1 MNWQSGYTVSY
12 YITTV
17 DPITWRDISRIEITD
32 GSISRVT
39 DGLRESASVSCTNY
53 GDMVEQWVR
62 IWLEAK
68 QEGDSTRIPLFT
80 GLATSPAD
88 NYEGESKDNDLQLYS
103 VLKTAD
109 DVALLHGWY
118 APEGMNGAAVIKD
131 LLSVLPAPI
140 VIADDAPS
148 LTNHIIAENNETR
161 LTMTEKIL
169 EAINW
174 RMTISGDGTVHIE
187 PKPTDPAIT
196 FDPFDNDVIETKLK
210 IQADLFS
217 CPNVCLAISND
228 LTAIARDDSPN
239 SPLSTV
245 NRGREVWKVESSCDL
260 ADNETIEQYARRRL
274 KELQKVQKSVSYDR
288 RFVPDIYP
296 GDIIRLHYSS
306 IGLDDVFTINSQ
318 SIDLA
323 HAARTSEEVLK

>member
-1 MNWQSGYTVSY
+1 
-12 YITTV
+12 
-17 DPITWRDISRIEITD
+17 
-32 GSISRVT
+32 
-39 DGLRESASVSCTNY
+39 
-53 GDMVEQWVR
+53 
-62 IWLEAK
+62 
-68 QEGDSTRIPLFT
+68 
-80 GLATSPAD
+80 
-88 NYEGESKDNDLQLYS
+88 
-103 VLKTAD
+103 
-109 DVALLHGWY
+109 
-118 APEGMNGAAVIKD
+118 
-131 LLSVLPAPI
+131 
-140 VIADDAPS
+140 
-148 LTNHIIAENNETR
+148 
-161 LTMTEKIL
+161 
-169 EAINW
+169 
-174 RMTISGDGTVHIE
+174 MTISGDGTVYIE